1 MERRGEKTMKILVT
15 GGAGFIGSNFVHYI
29 IKQHPDWYVVNLDK
43 LTYAGNLENLKD
55 LEGLPRYQFI
65 KGDIT
70 DRVQIDAILK
80 TEIDVLLNF
89 AAESHV
95 DRSILDA
102 SPFID
107 TNIKGTQVL
116 LEGIR
121 KNKIKKYIQVSTDEV
136 YGSLEKGKAAE
147 TSNLL
152 PNSPY
157 AASKTSA
164 DLLCRAYW
172 KTYGLPIIITRCS
185 NNYGPYQFPEKL
197 IPLVISNTLE
207 GKNVPV
213 YGDGLNIREWI
224 HVNDHCRALEVV
236 VLKGEIGEIYNIG
249 SNVEKNN
256 LELVKFILNVL
267 GKSQSLIKYVTDRPG
282 HDRRYSLDAS
292 KIKRELGWK
301 PSMSFEEGMTSTVKW
316 YIDNQSWW
324 QRIKSGEYTEYYNRM
339 YLNR

>member
-1 MERRGEKTMKILVT
+1 MKILVT
-15 GGAGFIGSNFVHYI
+15 GGAGFIGSNFIHYI
-29 IKQHPDWYVVNLDK
+29 MKQHPDWQVVNLDK

-55 LEGLPRYQFI
+55 LEGQARYQFI

-70 DRVQIDAILK
+70 DRIQIGSILSQG
-80 TEIDVLLNF
+80 IDVVINF

-116 LEGIR
+116 LDGIR
-121 KNKIKKYIQVSTDEV
+121 QNKIEKYIQVSTDEV
-136 YGSLEKGKAAE
+136 YGSLEKGKATE

-172 KTYGLPIIITRCS
+172 KTYGLPVMITRCS

-197 IPLVISNTLE
+197 IPLVISNALE
-207 GKNVPV
+207 GKDIPV
-213 YGDGLNIREWI
+213 YGDGLNVREWI
-224 HVNDHCRALEVV
+224 HVKDHCRALEAV
-236 VLKGEIGEIYNIG
+236 VLKGLPGEIYNVG
-249 SNVEKNN
+249 SNIEKNN
-256 LELVKFILNVL
+256 LELVKFILKTL
-267 GKSQSLIKYVTDRPG
+267 GKPESLIKYVTDRPG
-282 HDRRYSLDAS
+282 HDRRYALDAA
-292 KIKRELGWK
+292 KIKNELGWE
-301 PSMSFEEGMTSTVKW
+301 PLMSFEEGMTATIKW
-316 YIDNQSWW
+316 YIDNKAWW
-324 QRIKSGEYTEYYNRM
+324 QRIKSGEYAGYYERM
-339 YLNR
+339 YAGR